1 MASVVTGG
9 EGAYYRML
17 GALPNA
23 PFERRPISIVFVQER
38 GHPIFD
44 SALNGVGSIRTC
56 NSFAISVHSLFPL
69 FGVVGPLLE
78 TSDSNRTENRPR
90 SIRAQ
95 QIQSKSFVS
104 AEGSKVMVLRDIQKA
119 CYCVTVAASSCEL
132 GQMGESCFLAPSTMR
147 HQQNDAGNKD
157 QIFHRECFRL
167 LVSKLVEMQ
176 FVSHTVGMEAHR
188 RSDLLVSV
196 ANW

>member
-1 MASVVTGG
+1 
-9 EGAYYRML
+9 
-17 GALPNA
+17 
-23 PFERRPISIVFVQER
+23 
-38 GHPIFD
+38 
-44 SALNGVGSIRTC
+44 
-56 NSFAISVHSLFPL
+56 
-69 FGVVGPLLE
+69 
-78 TSDSNRTENRPR
+78 
-90 SIRAQ
+90 
-95 QIQSKSFVS
+95 
-104 AEGSKVMVLRDIQKA
+104 
-119 CYCVTVAASSCEL
+119 
-132 GQMGESCFLAPSTMR
+132 MGESCFLAPSTMR